1 MPIKFY
7 DKETK
12 RFTVII
18 NGEEKGNPL
27 SRALIGTAAV
37 MVIVCLVAALVLVS
51 LPLLGVQPGS
61 PLMIFIMAL
70 VMTIPVLPMVLL
82 VKALKDS
89 AQAQAENEN
98 SPQLNKNE
106 R

>member
-7 DKETK
+7 DKEKK

-37 MVIVCLVAALVLVS
+37 MVIVCLVAALILIS
-51 LPLLGVQPGS
+51 LPLLGVEPGS
-61 PLMIFIMAL
+61 GLMIFIMAL
-70 VMTIPVLPMVLL
+70 VLTIPVLPMVLL
-82 VKALKDS
+82 VKALKDIS
-89 AQAQAENEN
+89 QNQAGSD
-98 SPQLNKNE
+98 SPPGIYKDK

>member
-7 DKETK
+7 DKEKK

-27 SRALIGTAAV
+27 SRALIGTAFA
-37 MVIVCLVAALVLVS
+37 MVIVCLVATLILVS

-61 PLMIFIMAL
+61 GLMIFIMAL
-70 VMTIPVLPMVLL
+70 VLTIPVLPMVLL
-82 VKALKDS
+82 VKALRDTTQN
-89 AQAQAENEN
+89 QAGKEG
-98 SPQLNKNE
+98 PPKIFKNE
-106 R
+106 S